1 MATSGIDNKFSSILH
16 QCFVLLTMLYEEMR
30 SKAKGLLRPFTKPLQ
45 PLSSHRHLFCLICL
59 LFLSALFLTHSEAV
73 CNPQDQ
79 ESLLWFSG
87 NVSSSVSPLNWNLS
101 IDCCSWEGITCD
113 DTSESHVTGI
123 SLPLRGLSG
132 NLSSSVQN
140 LHRLSH
146 LDLSHNLLS
155 GPLPPGFL
163 SALDHLMVLNLSY
176 NSFNG
181 ELPLEHGSNKFFFP
195 IQTVDLSS
203 NLLQGQI
210 LNTSIF
216 LLGAFS
222 LISFNVSNNSFTG
235 PIPSFMC
242 MMSSPQLSILDFS
255 YNDFAGQIS
264 RGLGKCLN
272 LSVLRAGFNNISGEI
287 PLEIYNLSELE
298 QLFLPANH
306 LTGKIDNNITRLK
319 KLTLLELY
327 SNHLEGQIPK
337 DIGHLSSLQSLQLHV
352 NNITGTVP
360 LSLTNCSKLVKL
372 NLRINR
378 LIGNLTE
385 LEFAGNKL
393 TGQIS
398 PQVKELESLTFLA
411 FSDNRLTNITGALKI
426 LQGCKKLI
434 LAKNFYDETFPS
446 NKDFVS
452 SGGFPKLQIFAI
464 GGCRMRGEVPAW
476 LMKLK
481 SLELMD
487 MSQNRLVGSIPGWLG
502 TLPNLFYIDL
512 SDNLLTGELPKEFFH
527 LRALMSQKVYEATE
541 KNYLPLPL
549 FIRPNNGTANQQY
562 NHLIPDELS
571 NLTKMDLSNNNL
583 SGRIPSSLRL
593 LHFMS
598 YFNVANNRNTFPKP
612 CFEGNPLLC
621 GGVLQTSCTAPTR
634 PHATEDDEL
643 KKTLVVWL
651 ATGYLVGFS
660 SILLVCACRDRR
672 SIVAQRRIIQSRAC
686 CCLINEVHLEVK
698 LFLVLEFEFFP
709 AIGILRVRQ
718 SRRTSME

>member
-1 MATSGIDNKFSSILH
+1 
-16 QCFVLLTMLYEEMR
+16 MR
-30 SKAKGLLRPFTKPLQ
+30 SKAKGLLRPLTTKPLQ
-45 PLSSHRHLFCLICL
+45 PLSSHRHLICLICL
-59 LFLSALFLTHSEAV
+59 LFLSALFLTHSEAA

-113 DTSESHVTGI
+113 DTSESHVTAI

-222 LISFNVSNNSFTG
+222 LISFNVSNNSFSG

-264 RGLGKCLN
+264 RGLGRCLN

-287 PLEIYNLSELE
+287 PVENYNLSELE

-385 LEFAGNKL
+385 LEFSQLKSLRILDLGNNSFTGDVPDKVFSCKSLTAIRFAGNKL

-426 LQGCKKLI
+426 L
-434 LAKNFYDETFPS
+434 
-446 NKDFVS
+446 
-452 SGGFPKLQIFAI
+452 
-464 GGCRMRGEVPAW
+464 
-476 LMKLK
+476 
-481 SLELMD
+481 
-487 MSQNRLVGSIPGWLG
+487 
-502 TLPNLFYIDL
+502 
-512 SDNLLTGELPKEFFH
+512 
-527 LRALMSQKVYEATE
+527 
-541 KNYLPLPL
+541 
-549 FIRPNNGTANQQY
+549 
-562 NHLIPDELS
+562 
-571 NLTKMDLSNNNL
+571 
-583 SGRIPSSLRL
+583 
-593 LHFMS
+593 
-598 YFNVANNRNTFPKP
+598 
-612 CFEGNPLLC
+612 
-621 GGVLQTSCTAPTR
+621 
-634 PHATEDDEL
+634 
-643 KKTLVVWL
+643 
-651 ATGYLVGFS
+651 
-660 SILLVCACRDRR
+660 
-672 SIVAQRRIIQSRAC
+672 
-686 CCLINEVHLEVK
+686 
-698 LFLVLEFEFFP
+698 
-709 AIGILRVRQ
+709 
-718 SRRTSME
+718 